1 MPGRCNHIPT
11 GAEARSEAEGIA
23 GARPGIQAMRT
34 AEGLAPGLS
43 LLTAGTA
50 GRNPAEHA
58 QTLTDAGRRFRA
70 VTVQPRQ
77 FIANGAD

>member
-1 MPGRCNHIPT
+1 MCDSHQNGTGNGRKP
-11 GAEARSEAEGIA
+11 

-77 FIANGAD
+77 FIANGAG